1 VTAGIVGAS
10 RLSYDIWGDGVN
22 LASRLQDNC
31 EAGRINI
38 SEATVG
44 LLGGAFELQARGE
57 LEAKNKGL
65 VKMYY
70 LLSQS
75 AG

>member
-1 VTAGIVGAS
+1 M
-10 RLSYDIWGDGVN
+10 N

-31 EAGRINI
+31 EAGQINI

-44 LLGGAFELQARGE
+44 LLDGAFELQPRGQ

-65 VKMYY
+65 VKMYD

-75 AG
+75 AEQLFPGGGC

>member
-44 LLGGAFELQARGE
+44 LLGGAFQLQARGE
-57 LEAKNKGL
+57 LEAKNKG
-65 VKMYY
+65 
-70 LLSQS
+70 
-75 AG
+75 